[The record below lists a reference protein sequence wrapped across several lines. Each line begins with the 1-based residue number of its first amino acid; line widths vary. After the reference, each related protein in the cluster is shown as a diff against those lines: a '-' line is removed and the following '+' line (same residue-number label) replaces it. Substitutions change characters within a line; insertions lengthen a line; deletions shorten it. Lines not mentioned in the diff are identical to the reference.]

1 MPEFKKST
9 RKEKKYSVI
18 TPKGKTIHFGASG
31 MEQYKDSTGLGLY
44 SHLDHNDK
52 ERQKRYLAR
61 AKGIKTKDGKLTWN
75 DKESAN
81 YYSIFYLW

>member
-9 RKEKKYSVI
+9 RKGKKYSVI
-18 TPKGKTIHFGASG
+18 TPKGKTIHFGASE

-52 ERQKRYLAR
+52 ERRKSYIAR

-75 DKESAN
+75 DRESAN